1 MGRPVVPSL
10 TRFQRYHMATDV
22 VIVSDRERREPITT
36 LLEQLRRLGYHV
48 SVIPRATFQ
57 HINRVPVPQVVLLDV
72 GSREFQASSSTP
84 GSLQAAWEYVP
95 IIFVAHED
103 ETSRIRFGP
112 HLHDFITL
120 PAKLTELDTRIRF
133 AIWKTQGARGARDQ
147 VQVQGLRMNLATYE
161 VSVDNRRI
169 DLTYK
174 EFELLKFFVNNPRR
188 VFSRPE
194 LLEEVWE
201 SDYYGGTRTVDVH
214 IRRLRSKLGQRV
226 GNMIQTVRNVGYR
239 FG

>member
-1 MGRPVVPSL
+1 
-10 TRFQRYHMATDV
+10 MATEV
-22 VIVSDRERREPITT
+22 VVVTERERREPMVT
-36 LLEQLRRLGYHV
+36 LLGQLRRLGYSV

-57 HINRVPVPQVVLLDV
+57 NINRVPVPQVVLLDV
-72 GSREFQASSSTP
+72 GSRDFQHTGGP

-95 IIFVAHED
+95 IILLASAEEATKIH
-103 ETSRIRFGP
+103 FGP

-120 PAKLTELDTRIRF
+120 PASLPELDTRLRF
-133 AIWKTQGARGARDQ
+133 AVWKTQGARGARDQ
-147 VQVQGLRMNLATYE
+147 VQVQGLRMNMASCE
-161 VSVDNRRI
+161 VYVENRRVE
-169 DLTYK
+169 LTFK
-174 EFELLKFFVNNPRR
+174 EFELLKFFVSHPRR

-201 SDYYGGTRTVDVH
+201 SDYFGGTRTVDVH
-214 IRRLRSKLGQRV
+214 IRRLRAKLGTRV